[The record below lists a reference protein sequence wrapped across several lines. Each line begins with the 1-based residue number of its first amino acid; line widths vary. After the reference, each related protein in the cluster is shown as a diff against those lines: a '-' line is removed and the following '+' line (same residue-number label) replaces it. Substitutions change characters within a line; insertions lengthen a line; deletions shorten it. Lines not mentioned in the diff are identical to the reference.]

1 MQADRNLAVPDSFML
16 ASFMVESS
24 SRRRQVR
31 INNFVTLT
39 RSWGLP
45 LEVLGNRSAS
55 FHGWDHLQRVYLNH
69 SSTRP
74 RERELVAYADS
85 ADAFVQGTTA
95 DWVSAFHRVAKGKP
109 VVVGLESNCPPGR
122 WLRTGGGHGPHAH
135 VAGYGLRWLLGT
147 RREEIAISTLT
158 RAEITRIFFRC

>member
-55 FHGWDHLQRVYLNH
+55 LIPRVG
-69 SSTRP
+69 P
-74 RERELVAYADS
+74 PAA
-85 ADAFVQGTTA
+85 
-95 DWVSAFHRVAKGKP
+95 
-109 VVVGLESNCPPGR
+109 GLPEP
-122 WLRTGGGHGPHAH
+122 LEHAA
-135 VAGYGLRWLLGT
+135 AG
-147 RREEIAISTLT
+147 A
-158 RAEITRIFFRC
+158 RARGVCR

>member
-95 DWVSAFHRVAKGKP
+95 VPRPTGSAPSTEWPKASRSWWGSRATARPAGAY
-109 VVVGLESNCPPGR
+109 R
-122 WLRTGGGHGPHAH
+122 WLTQGRP
-135 VAGYGLRWLLGT
+135 R
-147 RREEIAISTLT
+147 S
-158 RAEITRIFFRC
+158 RACQATCT

>member
-85 ADAFVQGTTA
+85 A
-95 DWVSAFHRVAKGKP
+95 
-109 VVVGLESNCPPGR
+109 
-122 WLRTGGGHGPHAH
+122 
-135 VAGYGLRWLLGT
+135 
-147 RREEIAISTLT
+147 
-158 RAEITRIFFRC
+158 